1 MSNLSQFVGGV
12 ESRSPATI
20 INGFSDSPFTPASVK
35 TDLCKEI
42 LSGALTATTLATV
55 LSVTGAG
62 VVGVLS
68 ILPVDTTSRTIRLQ
82 VVIDGVTVFD
92 STSTTVTS
100 STQGAY
106 AIGSVSTTNTY
117 SWACDA
123 QIPFNSSFVV
133 KVASSLTETDKVKIG
148 VRYRTV

>member
-12 ESRSPATI
+12 ESRSPTAI
-20 INGFSDSPFTPASVK
+20 VNAFSDSPFTPQGVK
-35 TDLCKEI
+35 VDLCKEI

-62 VVGVLS
+62 VIGVVA
-68 ILPVDTTSRTIRLQ
+68 IVPVDSTSRTIRLQ

-92 STSTTVTS
+92 STSTTMAT
-100 STQGAY
+100 TFQGAY
-106 AIGSVSTTNTY
+106 AIGSVSTASTY
-117 SWACDA
+117 SWACDE